1 MNRKRRRRKRKSK
14 FYSLISRQSQVQTV
28 KWSLKSNQLQ
38 CLSSKQARIL
48 SIASVSDNSVRIKQK
63 SNQGLKKLKSRSI
76 VVVWLTGQ
84 TMVALMDSLS
94 LAHAVTSIAM
104 TIWQSSSRPT
114 PCIVVIYRLQGL
126 RVVRLRSLR
135 DQVRWAMS
143 SPSPLSITYW
153 AMEARASKCTML
165 VSSLQVRGQ
174 TNDRTLRLVEA
185 SRPWISQICNTLG
198 KASTLMSSRI
208 TRLSLSTTVVR
219 ALMHED

>member
-1 MNRKRRRRKRKSK
+1 MIRKRRRRKRKSK
-14 FYSLISRQSQVQTV
+14 FYSLISRQSRVQTV

-38 CLSSKQARIL
+38 CLSFKQARIL
-48 SIASVSDNSVRIKQK
+48 SRASVSDNSVHTRQK

-76 VVVWLTGQ
+76 AVVWLTDQ
-84 TMVALMDSLS
+84 TMVALMDSQS
-94 LAHAVTSIAM
+94 HAHAVTSIAM
-104 TIWQSSSRPT
+104 TIWRSSSRPT

-126 RVVRLRSLR
+126 RVVRLRSLL

-143 SPSPLSITYW
+143 SPSPLSIIYW
-153 AMEARASKCTML
+153 AMEVRASKCTML

-174 TNDRTLRLVEA
+174 TNARTLRLVEA

-198 KASTLMSSRI
+198 KASTLMSSRT

-219 ALMHED
+219 ARMHED